1 MAKRVF
7 AQPFQ
12 GVRDKEIYPTEFKA
26 GDVCPK
32 ELVEAAEICGVL
44 EPVEDIG
51 EKAKG
56 KGRKSAAAQDSTDDG
71 AAQTPAE
78 GAPAAGDAEQA

>member
-7 AQPFQ
+7 ARPFK

-44 EPVEDIG
+44 EAVEDGG
-51 EKAKG
+51 ETGDAGGDKG
-56 KGRKSAAAQDSTDDG
+56 KGKKTAAAGG
-71 AAQTPAE
+71 A
-78 GAPAAGDAEQA
+78 DQA